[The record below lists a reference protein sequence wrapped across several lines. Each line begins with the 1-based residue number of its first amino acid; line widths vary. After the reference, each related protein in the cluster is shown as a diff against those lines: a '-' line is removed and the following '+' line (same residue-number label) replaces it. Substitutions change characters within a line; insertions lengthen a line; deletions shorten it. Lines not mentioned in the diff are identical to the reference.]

1 MIEIQNNQ
9 MKVRISCDK
18 RKLSTAIHC
27 QFVEDTE
34 TFSKFVYKNFAL
46 ACLGEKVKLCCILRI
61 FFDYPL
67 YQNSPLIVNKTRK
80 MMLFARNV

>member
-34 TFSKFVYKNFAL
+34 TFSKFVYKIFAL
-46 ACLGEKVKLCCILRI
+46 ACLGEKVK
-61 FFDYPL
+61 
-67 YQNSPLIVNKTRK
+67 
-80 MMLFARNV
+80 

>member
-18 RKLSTAIHC
+18 RKLNTVIHC

-34 TFSKFVYKNFAL
+34 TCKMIKSGKTSK
-46 ACLGEKVKLCCILRI
+46 EKDNLQIIIHR
-61 FFDYPL
+61 
-67 YQNSPLIVNKTRK
+67 
-80 MMLFARNV
+80 